1 MKAIFIAYNQ
11 AYNQEIVEL
20 LEGLGQRGY
29 TVWEEIGGRGSVD
42 GEPHLGNHAWQGLRP
57 SGRGSAVI
65 NARLGPGIYFIFF
78 HYICRIKTVSI
89 MAKVATNSNFTEL
102 LQDSKL
108 VIVDFWATWCG
119 PCRMLSPILDEV
131 EEEMSDKISVV
142 KVNVD
147 DADEIAAQY
156 RIMSIPTLLFFKNG
170 QQVDKTVGAMPKP
183 ALVEKINANL

>member
-1 MKAIFIAYNQ
+1 
-11 AYNQEIVEL
+11 
-20 LEGLGQRGY
+20 
-29 TVWEEIGGRGSVD
+29 
-42 GEPHLGNHAWQGLRP
+42 
-57 SGRGSAVI
+57 
-65 NARLGPGIYFIFF
+65 
-78 HYICRIKTVSI
+78 
-89 MAKVATNSNFTEL
+89 MAKVATNTNFNEL

-119 PCRMLSPILDEV
+119 PCRMLSPILDEL
-131 EEEMSDKISVV
+131 EEEMADQITVV

-183 ALVEKINANL
+183 TLAEKIKANL